1 MKSVTLTKPKE
12 PAGRI
17 EVRLPASKSISNRL
31 LIMNHLSGGKIK
43 GIGMSRAED
52 TILLTKALEAGEG
65 VLDMGDAGT
74 AIRFGLAWAS
84 ITPGER
90 VLTGSARLC
99 QRPIRQLVEALQS
112 LGADIEYVEKQGFA
126 PLRVRGK
133 NLDGGTV
140 NMDASVSSQF
150 ISAMMLVA
158 PYMAKGLK
166 IDLSAKRVS
175 KPYVYMTASLMRDA
189 GARVELGEDSISIA
203 PEKYREATI
212 HVEPDWTSASYF
224 YSAVALNEGLEVFM
238 PGLIEENIQGDSI
251 LSDVYT
257 GFGVETVFQDGGA
270 LLKRS
275 GSPDSQYRERD
286 FTRVP
291 DIAQTVAVTA
301 AALEKEFT
309 LTGLD
314 TLRFKETDRI
324 WALSSQLVKC
334 GVHSRSLIQALTL
347 EGHTPLPENEIPHI
361 TTFGD
366 HRMAMAFAP
375 MVFKLGKIII
385 ADPNVVGKSFPGFW
399 EEFKKTGV
407 GLTGM

>member
-1 MKSVTLTKPKE
+1 
-12 PAGRI
+12 
-17 EVRLPASKSISNRL
+17 
-31 LIMNHLSGGKIK
+31 
-43 GIGMSRAED
+43 
-52 TILLTKALEAGEG
+52 
-65 VLDMGDAGT
+65 MGDAGT

-291 DIAQTVAVTA
+291 DIAQTVAITA